1 MAGETSILGF
11 SEAMAAEASLLLQVE
26 DKGPEL
32 IGADIGY
39 IGGKALGHEELF
51 EIADAS
57 GNDGYGL
64 I

>member
-1 MAGETSILGF
+1 
-11 SEAMAAEASLLLQVE
+11 MAAEATLLLQVE

-32 IGADIGY
+32 IGPDVGY

-57 GNDGYGL
+57 GDDGYGL